1 VLIEWISA
9 VTATTRP
16 AMAVM
21 TAATSDAL
29 TGPR

>member
-1 VLIEWISA
+1 